1 MNEGML
7 NRLRQIF
14 QDSKKSQTEIAQ
26 KTNVTSAYIWKILN
40 KDNVAPRDLFIKTV
54 CREFNVNEDWLR
66 TGEGDPYIKRTRNQ
80 EIAAFM
86 NDVMGLP
93 DEAFKKEFI
102 DRIRR
107 LDEKDWEAIA
117 NIVDK
122 LLKEG

>member
-86 NDVMGLP
+86 NDVMDLP